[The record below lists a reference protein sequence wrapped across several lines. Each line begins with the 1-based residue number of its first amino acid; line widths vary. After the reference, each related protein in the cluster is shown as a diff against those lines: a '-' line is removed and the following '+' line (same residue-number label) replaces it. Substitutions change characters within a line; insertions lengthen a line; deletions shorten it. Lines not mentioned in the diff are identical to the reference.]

1 MTLAPNKENQC
12 HGTIPKSVV
21 LRCIAN
27 YLETSEFYAGKGNR
41 ALADWWHD
49 RAEIYAER
57 IATYRELSQLT
68 TQRHTT
74 SS

>member
-1 MTLAPNKENQC
+1 MTLGPNKENQC
-12 HGTIPKSVV
+12 HGNDTEISRAT
-21 LRCIAN
+21 L
-27 YLETSEFYAGKGNR
+27 TSEFYAGKGNR